1 MYEHTLISVKFPV
14 LFNRKVSTKPKAHF
28 RSFELQGGSQAAPT
42 AVPWWQPAACPT
54 CNGIQWE
61 GHHCCTTFPV
71 LLISDQSGCKL
82 QCGPG
87 AGMLAVVV
95 GGGELGYYWVR
106 MSLLV
111 QA

>member
-1 MYEHTLISVKFPV
+1 M
-14 LFNRKVSTKPKAHF
+14 LFNRKVSTKPKDHF

-42 AVPWWQPAACPT
+42 AVPWWQPAACPSY
-54 CNGIQWE
+54 NGIQWE
-61 GHHCCTTFPV
+61 GHRCCTTFPV
-71 LLISDQSGCKL
+71 LLMSDQSGCKL

-87 AGMLAVVV
+87 AGMLAMV
-95 GGGELGYYWVR
+95 GGEELGGEGELGYYWVR